1 MRGLTKVAEA
11 TKTETNGKAGIESTL
26 NAIVAHPTR
35 VAAFVVLNERVASP
49 NEIAA
54 ETGLN
59 LRLVSYHVRQL
70 QKFNVIELVETRQ
83 VRGATEHFYR
93 ATARPFA
100 GDRDWAEMSSEQ
112 RDALTRYTLQLVFA
126 NVHQALE
133 AGTFDSNLYRCLLRV
148 PLALDAQAYEEISAL
163 EAERYERALE
173 IEAKAVRR
181 LAPLSV
187 EERNEATIPTLSVT
201 MVFPTPRQ
209 MRTPRTAAE

>member
-1 MRGLTKVAEA
+1 MSEA
-11 TKTETNGKAGIESTL
+11 TKKATKSRGSIESTL

-35 VAAFVVLNERVASP
+35 VAAYVVLNERVASP

-70 QKFNVIELVETRQ
+70 QKFNVIELVDTRQ

-100 GDRDWAEMSSEQ
+100 SDEDWAEMSPEQ
-112 RDALTRYTLQLVFA
+112 RDALTRYTLQLIFA

-133 AGTFDSNLYRCLLRV
+133 AGTFDSTLYRCLLRV
-148 PLALDAQAYEEISAL
+148 PLALDEQGYEEMSEL

-173 IEAKAVRR
+173 IEANAVRR

-209 MRTPRTAAE
+209 LRTPRTDAE

>member
-1 MRGLTKVAEA
+1 VAEA
-11 TKTETNGKAGIESTL
+11 TKTKRQAGIESTL

-35 VAAFVVLNERVASP
+35 VAAFVVLNERIASP

-70 QKFNVIELVETRQ
+70 QKFNVIELVDTRQ

-93 ATARPFA
+93 ATVRPYA
-100 GDRDWAEMSSEQ
+100 STDDWADMTQEQ
-112 RDALTRYTLQLVFA
+112 RDSLTRLTLQLIFA

-133 AGTFDSNLYRCLLRV
+133 AGTFDSRLQRWLLRV
-148 PLALDAQAYEEISAL
+148 PLALDAEGYEEMGKL
-163 EAERYERALE
+163 EEERYERALE
-173 IEAKAVRR
+173 IEANCVKR

-201 MVFPTPRQ
+201 MVFPTAR
-209 MRTPRTAAE
+209 RRN

>member
-1 MRGLTKVAEA
+1 VAEA
-11 TKTETNGKAGIESTL
+11 TNNGTSNEVVKETRQEKAGIESTL
-26 NAIVAHPTR
+26 NAIVAHPIR

-59 LRLVSYHVRQL
+59 LRLVAYHVRQL
-70 QKFNVIELVETRQ
+70 EKFNVIELVETRQ

-93 ATARPFA
+93 STVRPYA
-100 GDRDWAEMSSEQ
+100 DDEDWADLSPEQ
-112 RDALTRYTLQLVFA
+112 RDSLTRYTLQLIFA

-133 AGTFDSNLYRCLLRV
+133 AETFDSHLQRWLLRV
-148 PLALDAQAYEEISAL
+148 PLALDDQGYEEMSKL
-163 EAERYERALE
+163 ETERYERALE
-173 IEAKAVRR
+173 IESNCVER

-201 MVFPTPRQ
+201 MVFPTPR
-209 MRTPRTAAE
+209 RKKSTP